1 MTTFTDNVVIESITD
16 SLLCQ
21 EPTMNIIKSVPSSL
35 LEIHEI
41 QNQNPGFHPLVDSDQ
56 WRVALLNF
64 EPALSPERLSEF
76 QRHNETD
83 EVFVLLSGRCILFL
97 GEGED
102 AVTQVFALDLEPF
115 KLYKVCRQA
124 WHTHALNADAKLLI
138 VENRSTSRA
147 NSPRI
152 KITPEQREEI
162 LYLTRQVWDK

>member
-1 MTTFTDNVVIESITD
+1 
-16 SLLCQ
+16 
-21 EPTMNIIKSVPSSL
+21 MNIIKSVPSSL